1 MCGTCLKRWKC
12 CVCPFALMP
21 KIWGV
26 DLCNSV
32 TAFRPLF
39 LPSVSRTDKT
49 AQGCLQSFKRIKK
62 CCRGLQL
69 GMQLFFCPPT
79 PTPGE
84 FSSSVNIAH
93 SGWVLN
99 LGLVAQKVKNL
110 PAMRATRVPSEV
122 RTIPWRREQQLA
134 TPGFLPGELRGQR
147 SWQATGHGVTKS
159 QTMSELLRVRS
170 QRV

>member
-1 MCGTCLKRWKC
+1 
-12 CVCPFALMP
+12 MP

-32 TAFRPLF
+32 TAFWPLF

-49 AQGCLQSFKRIKK
+49 AQGCLQSFKWIKK
-62 CCRGLQL
+62 CCHVLQL
-69 GMQLFFCPPT
+69 GMQLLFCPPV

-93 SGWVLN
+93 NGWVLN
-99 LGLVAQKVKNL
+99 LNLVAQKVKNL
-110 PAMRATRVPSEV
+110 PAMRETRVSSEV

-134 TPGFLPGELRGQR
+134 TPGFLPGELCGQR
-147 SWQATGHGVTKS
+147 SWRATGHGVTKS
-159 QTMSELLRVRS
+159 QTTSELLRLRS

>member
-1 MCGTCLKRWKC
+1 
-12 CVCPFALMP
+12 MP
-21 KIWGV
+21 KIRGWIRATSSLHFS
-26 DLCNSV
+26 LC
-32 TAFRPLF
+32 FCP
-39 LPSVSRTDKT
+39 VSPEQTKLLKVAYR
-49 AQGCLQSFKRIKK
+49 ASMRIKK
-62 CCRGLQL
+62 KFCCGLQL
-69 GMQLFFCPPT
+69 GMQPLFCPPP

-99 LGLVAQKVKNL
+99 LGLVAQKVKSL
-110 PAMRATRVPSEV
+110 PAMQETRFPSEV

-134 TPGFLPGELRGQR
+134 TPGFLPEELRGQR
-147 SWQATGHGVTKS
+147 SWRATGHGVTKN

>member
-1 MCGTCLKRWKC
+1 
-12 CVCPFALMP
+12 MP

-32 TAFRPLF
+32 TAFWPLF

-49 AQGCLQSFKRIKK
+49 AQGCLQSFKWIKK
-62 CCRGLQL
+62 CCHVLQL
-69 GMQLFFCPPT
+69 GMQLLFCPPV

-93 SGWVLN
+93 NGWVLN
-99 LGLVAQKVKNL
+99 LNLVAQKVKNL
-110 PAMRATRVPSEV
+110 PAMRETRVSSEV

-134 TPGFLPGELRGQR
+134 TPGFLPGELCGQR
-147 SWQATGHGVTKS
+147 SWRATGHGITKS
-159 QTMSELLRVRS
+159 QTMSELLRFIS

>member
-1 MCGTCLKRWKC
+1 
-12 CVCPFALMP
+12 MP

-32 TAFRPLF
+32 TAFQPLF

-49 AQGCLQSFKRIKK
+49 AQGCLQSFKWIKK
-62 CCRGLQL
+62 CCHVLQL
-69 GMQLFFCPPT
+69 GMQLLFCPPV

-93 SGWVLN
+93 NGWVLN
-99 LGLVAQKVKNL
+99 LNLVAQKVQNL
-110 PAMRATRVPSEV
+110 PAMRETRVSSEV

-147 SWQATGHGVTKS
+147 SWRATGHGITQS
-159 QTMSELLRVRS
+159 QTMSELVRFIS

>member
-1 MCGTCLKRWKC
+1 
-12 CVCPFALMP
+12 MP

-49 AQGCLQSFKRIKK
+49 AQGCLQSFKRMKK

-69 GMQLFFCPPT
+69 GMQLLFCPPT

-99 LGLVAQKVKNL
+99 LGLGAQKIKNL
-110 PAMRATRVPSEV
+110 PAMRATRVPSEI
-122 RTIPWRREQQLA
+122 RMIPWRREQQLA

-147 SWQATGHGVTKS
+147 SWRATGHGVTKS

-170 QRV
+170 QSLTCGFCGELTSPDLAS